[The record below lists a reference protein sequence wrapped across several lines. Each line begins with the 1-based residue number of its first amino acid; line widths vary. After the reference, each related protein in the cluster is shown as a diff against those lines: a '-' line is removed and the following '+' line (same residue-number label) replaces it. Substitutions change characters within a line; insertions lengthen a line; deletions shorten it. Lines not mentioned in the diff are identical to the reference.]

1 MNRGVGE
8 QGQCLTRAEKPVH
21 ANSLRSRWSHTVRA
35 SGVTGGRRFE
45 SCRRDVWKYKTQY
58 RKNTTMKQTQ
68 IQIRKDCE
76 LELMAAPVASGRSIA
91 NVVFRKGVSG
101 KCYAFA
107 SDGHGAVISEC
118 GPNTEMEGELVIA
131 ANKYGAIRRAKMTRN
146 EKRVGFKAIETVEV
160 LVGDTVKQMIQS
172 GEDLIAPTPVCRD
185 GYPMPD
191 IHKVFADC
199 VGYVPCI
206 SFNPSLLYTL
216 CKAMGSKSVCTIAL
230 PDDKCK
236 PMIVL
241 PGDTARCSVGLL
253 MPVRDSEDHNAM
265 QRAYNLIAE
274 SAKMLAPAPLP
285 TVPQIPP
292 IAEVPTVEPKKDG
305 AP

>member
-1 MNRGVGE
+1 
-8 QGQCLTRAEKPVH
+8 
-21 ANSLRSRWSHTVRA
+21 
-35 SGVTGGRRFE
+35 
-45 SCRRDVWKYKTQY
+45 
-58 RKNTTMKQTQ
+58 MKQTQ

-107 SDGHGAVISEC
+107 SDGRGAVISEC

-160 LVGDTVKQMIQS
+160 LVGESVKQMIQS
-172 GEDLIAPTPVCRD
+172 GEDLIAPDPVGFKCV
-185 GYPMPD
+185 PLPD
-191 IHKVFADC
+191 IHTVFEGC
-199 VGYVPCI
+199 NGYVPCV

-236 PMIVL
+236 PMIIL
-241 PGDTARCSVGLL
+241 PGDTARGSVGLL
-253 MPVRDSEDHNAM
+253 MPVRDSEDHAAM
-265 QRAYNLIAE
+265 QRAYALIAA
-274 SAKMLAPAPLP
+274 SAKMVAPSPLP
-285 TVPQIPP
+285 TVPQESP
-292 IAEVPTVEPKKDG
+292 AEPVAVEPEKDG
-305 AP
+305 AK